1 VAIDR
6 VFLIVLDSVGIG
18 ALPDAAAYGDAG
30 CNTLRSCYQTGEL
43 HLPNMARLGLFNID
57 GVDYGIP
64 SDAPIG
70 AYGRLAEASAGKD
83 TTIGHWEL
91 MGIISPK
98 PLPTYPDGFPEDL
111 MVRFEAGTGYKT
123 LCNKPYSGTEV
134 LVDYGEAHLETDKSV
149 IVYTSAD
156 SVFQIAAHMD
166 KVPIE
171 ELYRISEIA
180 RGLLV
185 GEHGVGRVIARPF
198 EGAPGAFRRS
208 ALRKDFSKTPPRDT
222 LLNVMEQNG
231 LATIGV
237 GKIEDIFAGSGVSE
251 YVPAKSNTDG
261 MGQIEALVQRDF
273 KGLCFVNLVEFDML
287 YGHRNDAIGY
297 TKALNDF
304 DTWLGQFLPTLRDT
318 DVLILTADHGC
329 DPGYPGTDHT
339 REYVPFLAYGKQV
352 KQGVNLDTRESFAD
366 VGKTI
371 AELFGID
378 APIDGAS
385 MSGKLMQDG

>member
-1 VAIDR
+1 
-6 VFLIVLDSVGIG
+6 VGIG

-43 HLPNMARLGLFNID
+43 HLPHMARLGLFNID
-57 GVDYGIP
+57 GIDFSTP

-91 MGIISPK
+91 MGVISEK
-98 PLPTYPDGFPEDL
+98 PLPAYPEGFPEDL
-111 MVRFEAGTGYKT
+111 IARFEAETGYVA

-134 LVDYGEAHLETDKSV
+134 LVDYGEAHLATDKSV

-156 SVFQIAAHMD
+156 SVFQVAAHMD

-180 RGLLV
+180 RRLLI
-185 GEHGVGRVIARPF
+185 GEHGIGRVIARPF
-198 EGAPGAFRRS
+198 EGAPGAFQRT

-222 LLNVMEQNG
+222 LLNVMEAKG

-237 GKIEDIFAGSGVSE
+237 GKIADIFAGSGVSE
-251 YVPAKSNTDG
+251 YVPAKSNKDG
-261 MGQIEALVQRDF
+261 MEQVEALIQSEFR
-273 KGLCFVNLVEFDML
+273 GLCFVNLVEFDML
-287 YGHRNDAIGY
+287 YGHRNDAVGY
-297 TKALNDF
+297 TQALNAF
-304 DTWLGQFLPTLRDT
+304 DTWLGQVLPTLRDT
-318 DVLILTADHGC
+318 DVLLLTADHGC

-339 REYVPFLAYGKQV
+339 REYVPFLAYGKQI
-352 KQGVNLDTRESFAD
+352 KQGMNLGTRASFAD

-371 AELFGID
+371 GSMLGID
-378 APIDGAS
+378 IPIDGDS
-385 MSGKLMQDG
+385 MLSKLMQDG

>member
-6 VFLIVLDSVGIG
+6 IFLIVLDSVGIG

-43 HLPNMARLGLFNID
+43 HIPTMQRLGLFNID
-57 GVDYGIP
+57 GVDFGTP
-64 SDAPIG
+64 CEAPIG

-98 PLPTYPDGFPEDL
+98 PLPTYPDGFPQDL
-111 MVRFEAGTGYKT
+111 IAQFEAETGYT
-123 LCNKPYSGTEV
+123 ALCNKPYSGTEV
-134 LVDYGEAHLETDKSV
+134 LKDFGEAHLAADKSV

-156 SVFQIAAHMD
+156 SVFQVAAHTD

-171 ELYRISEIA
+171 ELYRICEIA

-198 EGAPGAFRRS
+198 DGTPGAFQRT
-208 ALRKDFSKTPPRDT
+208 ALRKDFSITPPRAT
-222 LLNVMEQNG
+222 LLDVLEEKDI
-231 LATIGV
+231 AAIGV

-251 YVPAKSNTDG
+251 SVPAKSNADG
-261 MGQIEALVQRDF
+261 MKQIEALVQRDF
-273 KGLCFVNLVEFDML
+273 RGLCFVNLVEFDML
-287 YGHRNDAIGY
+287 YGHRNDAVGY
-297 TKALNDF
+297 TRALNAF
-304 DTWLGQFLPTLRDT
+304 DAWLEQMLPTLRDT

-329 DPGYPGTDHT
+329 DPGYPGTDHS
-339 REYVPFLAYGKQV
+339 REYVPFLAYGKEIR
-352 KQGVNLDTRESFAD
+352 QGVNLGTRASFAD

-371 AELFGID
+371 ADLLGVD
-378 APIDGAS
+378 TAIDGVS
-385 MSGKLMQDG
+385 MVGELV

>member
-1 VAIDR
+1 MAINR

-18 ALPDAAAYGDAG
+18 SLPDAAAYGDAG

-43 HLPNMARLGLFNID
+43 HLPHMARLGLFNID
-57 GVDYGIP
+57 GIDFGTP

-91 MGIISPK
+91 MGVISEK

-111 MVRFEAGTGYKT
+111 IARFEAETGYT
-123 LCNKPYSGTEV
+123 ALCNKPYSGTEV
-134 LVDYGEAHLETDKSV
+134 LVDYGEAHLATDKSV
-149 IVYTSAD
+149 IIYTSAD
-156 SVFQIAAHMD
+156 SVFQVAAHMD
-166 KVPIE
+166 KLPIE

-180 RGLLV
+180 RRLLV

-198 EGAPGAFRRS
+198 DGTPGAFQRT

-222 LLNVMEQNG
+222 LLNVMEAKG

-237 GKIEDIFAGSGVSE
+237 GKIADIFAGSGVSE
-251 YVPAKSNTDG
+251 YVPAKSNKDG
-261 MGQIEALVQRDF
+261 MEQVEALIQSEFR
-273 KGLCFVNLVEFDML
+273 GLCFVNLVEFDML
-287 YGHRNDAIGY
+287 YGHRNDAVGY
-297 TKALNDF
+297 TQALNAF
-304 DTWLGQFLPTLRDT
+304 DTWLGQVLPTLRDA
-318 DVLILTADHGC
+318 DVLLLTADHGC

-339 REYVPFLAYGKQV
+339 REYVPFLAYGKQI
-352 KQGVNLDTRESFAD
+352 KQGMNLGTRASFAD

-371 AELFGID
+371 GSMLGID
-378 APIDGAS
+378 APIDGDS
-385 MSGKLMQDG
+385 MLSKLMQDG

>member
-1 VAIDR
+1 MAIDR

-43 HLPNMARLGLFNID
+43 RLPNMERLGLFNID
-57 GVDYGIP
+57 GIDYGTP
-64 SDAPIG
+64 YEAPIG

-98 PLPTYPDGFPEDL
+98 PLPTYPDGFPQDL
-111 MVRFEAGTGYKT
+111 ITRFEAETGYIA

-134 LVDYGEAHLETDKSV
+134 LTDYGEAHLGTDKSV

-156 SVFQIAAHMD
+156 SVFQVAVHME

-171 ELYRISEIA
+171 ELYRICEIA

-198 EGAPGAFRRS
+198 DGAPGAFQRT
-208 ALRKDFSKTPPRDT
+208 ALRRDFSKIPPRET
-222 LLNVMEQNG
+222 LLNVMERNG

-237 GKIEDIFAGSGVSE
+237 GKIEDIFAGSGISE
-251 YVPAKSNTDG
+251 SIPAKSNEDG
-261 MGQIEALVQRDF
+261 MKQIAALVQGEF

-287 YGHRNDAIGY
+287 YGHRNDAVGY
-297 TKALNDF
+297 TKALNTF
-304 DTWLGQFLPTLRDT
+304 DIWLGKMLPTLRDT

-339 REYVPFLAYGKQV
+339 REYVPIIVYGKEIR
-352 KQGVNLDTRESFAD
+352 QGINLGTGASFAD

-378 APIDGAS
+378 ALIDGDS
-385 MSGKLMQDG
+385 MIDKLMQDG

>member
-6 VFLIVLDSVGIG
+6 VFLLVLDSVGIG

-57 GVDYGIP
+57 GVDYGSP
-64 SDAPIG
+64 CEAPIG
-70 AYGRLAEASAGKD
+70 AYGRLAEVSAGKD

-91 MGIISPK
+91 MGIISQR
-98 PLPTYPDGFPEDL
+98 PLPTYPDGFPQDL
-111 MVRFEAGTGYKT
+111 IARFEAETGYT
-123 LCNKPYSGTEV
+123 ALCNKPYSGTEV
-134 LVDYGEAHLETDKSV
+134 LVDYGETHLETNKSV

-156 SVFQIAAHMD
+156 SVFQVAAHMD

-171 ELYRISEIA
+171 ELYRISEIV

-198 EGAPGAFRRS
+198 EGTVGAFRRT
-208 ALRKDFSKTPPRDT
+208 ALRKDFSKEPPRDT

-231 LATIGV
+231 LTTIGV
-237 GKIEDIFAGSGVSE
+237 GKIEDIFAGSGISE
-251 YVPAKSNTDG
+251 SVPAKSNADG
-261 MGQIEALVQRDF
+261 MRQIEALVQKDF
-273 KGLCFVNLVEFDML
+273 RGLCFVNLVEFDML

-297 TKALNDF
+297 TKALNAF
-304 DTWLGQFLPTLRDT
+304 DTWLGQVLPALRDT
-318 DVLILTADHGC
+318 DVLLLTADHGC

-352 KQGVNLDTRESFAD
+352 RQGVNLGTRASFAD

-371 AELFGID
+371 GAMLGID
-378 APIDGAS
+378 VPVDGES
-385 MSGKLMQDG
+385 MTSELMQDR

>member
-1 VAIDR
+1 MAIDR
-6 VFLIVLDSVGIG
+6 IFLIVLDSVGIG

-43 HLPNMARLGLFNID
+43 HIPTMQRLGLFNID
-57 GVDYGIP
+57 GVDFGTP
-64 SDAPIG
+64 CEAPIG

-98 PLPTYPDGFPEDL
+98 PLPTYPDGFPQDL
-111 MVRFEAGTGYKT
+111 IAQFEAETGYT
-123 LCNKPYSGTEV
+123 ALCNKPYSGTEV
-134 LVDYGEAHLETDKSV
+134 LKDFGEAHLAADKSV

-156 SVFQIAAHMD
+156 SVFQVAAHTD

-171 ELYRISEIA
+171 ELYRICEIA

-198 EGAPGAFRRS
+198 DGTPGAFQRT
-208 ALRKDFSKTPPRDT
+208 ALRKDFSITPPRAT
-222 LLNVMEQNG
+222 LLDVLEEKDI
-231 LATIGV
+231 AAIGV

-251 YVPAKSNTDG
+251 SVPAKSNADG
-261 MGQIEALVQRDF
+261 MKQIEALVQRDF
-273 KGLCFVNLVEFDML
+273 RGLCFVNLVEFDML
-287 YGHRNDAIGY
+287 YGHRNDAVGY
-297 TKALNDF
+297 TRALNAF
-304 DTWLGQFLPTLRDT
+304 DAWLEQMLPTLRDT

-329 DPGYPGTDHT
+329 DPGYPGTDHS
-339 REYVPFLAYGKQV
+339 REYVPFLAYGKEIR
-352 KQGVNLDTRESFAD
+352 QGVNLGTRASFAD

-371 AELFGID
+371 ADLLGVD
-378 APIDGAS
+378 TAIDGVS
-385 MSGKLMQDG
+385 MVGELV